1 MCGTTAGELRG
12 RRRDDD
18 VADTA
23 AAAAAAAEDDAGT
36 SWGDVRGTLESRSM
50 DGCDRG
56 AVGPGTSSV
65 LAKIDSVVPIASM
78 N

>member
-18 VADTA
+18 TADT
-23 AAAAAAAEDDAGT
+23 AAAAEDDAGT

>member
-1 MCGTTAGELRG
+1 VCGTTAGELRG
-12 RRRDDD
+12 RRRDDAA
-18 VADTA
+18 ADTA
-23 AAAAAAAEDDAGT
+23 AEDDVGT
-36 SWGDVRGTLESRSM
+36 TWGDVRGTLESRSM

-65 LAKIDSVVPIASM
+65 VAKIDSVVPIASM